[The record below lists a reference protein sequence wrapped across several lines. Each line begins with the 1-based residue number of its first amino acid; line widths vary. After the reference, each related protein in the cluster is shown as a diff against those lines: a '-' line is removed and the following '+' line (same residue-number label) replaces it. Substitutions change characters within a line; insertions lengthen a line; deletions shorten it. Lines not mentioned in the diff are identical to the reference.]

1 MLIKSLLKNLL
12 RYTTYNTWTLLVN
25 VPQELNQYVFCLS
38 RKQKSTK
45 LFDRATVSRPT
56 TLQAHAFHLEVKR
69 WPKKVSYQGKLEIA
83 FFFLKKK
90 PNSHQLFEQNNN
102 RFMHQH
108 HKRITV
114 PCPYPVLQHTLSLKQ
129 QAEKQRWK
137 DVLVHSSS
145 GWIYMVYFKE
155 VPSMNWS
162 LIAHSCSCGGSRFSS
177 HHPQSGLSC
186 SARFRHAYCTHTY
199 MQT

>member
-1 MLIKSLLKNLL
+1 MEIYIYVCIKILKITPLFYMLIKSLLKNLL

-83 FFFLKKK
+83 FFFKKK
-90 PNSHQLFEQNNN
+90 SQTHINCLSKIIIVSCTN
-102 RFMHQH
+102 
-108 HKRITV
+108 ITKES
-114 PCPYPVLQHTLSLKQ
+114 PSPVHIL
-129 QAEKQRWK
+129 
-137 DVLVHSSS
+137 
-145 GWIYMVYFKE
+145 
-155 VPSMNWS
+155 
-162 LIAHSCSCGGSRFSS
+162 
-177 HHPQSGLSC
+177 
-186 SARFRHAYCTHTY
+186 AYNTHFL
-199 MQT
+199 